1 MYVGRLSSLKPEKQW
16 FSTLI
21 SFHIS
26 WDNKNSASV
35 QRLTNHLLDI
45 QKKGAPLSIMGNIM
59 KEMVNAES
67 DERYTLIDMH
77 VKILFLNTE
86 TS

>member
-1 MYVGRLSSLKPEKQW
+1 
-16 FSTLI
+16 
-21 SFHIS
+21 
-26 WDNKNSASV
+26 
-35 QRLTNHLLDI
+35 
-45 QKKGAPLSIMGNIM
+45 MGNIM

-77 VKILFLNTE
+77 VKVLFLNTE